1 MNVTASQVNE
11 LRNKT
16 GAGMMDC
23 KKALIEAE
31 GDFEKAVEILRK
43 KGAAVAMKRADKATN
58 EGIIIAKVAPD
69 YSSAVLM
76 EINCETDFVAKSADF
91 VQFAEYAVNKAYES
105 KAASPEELSSKVAEF
120 EGELSAVAGK
130 VGEKT
135 VVSRLSRIEN
145 AGGAVIDYIHYG
157 SRLGVLVNYDNLPA
171 DKVESFV
178 ALGRN
183 IAIQAVAMNPVV
195 TYRDE
200 VDKTLIEKELD
211 IYRDIARQEKK
222 PENIIE
228 RIAEGKLNKY
238 FQEIC
243 LFEQSYFSEN
253 SKQIKDLISDYNKAN
268 GTSVKINSFVR
279 YNLSDPKE

>member
-1 MNVTASQVNE
+1 MNVTAAQVND

-31 GDFEKAVEILRK
+31 GDFEKAIEILRK
-43 KGAAVAMKRADKATN
+43 KGAAVATKRADKSAN
-58 EGIIIAKVAPD
+58 EGIIIAKVAAD
-69 YSSAVLM
+69 YTTAVLL
-76 EINCETDFVAKSADF
+76 EVNCETDFVAKSEDF
-91 VQFAEYAVNKAYES
+91 KQFAEYAVNKAYDS
-105 KAASPEELSSKVAEF
+105 KAVSPEDLASKVKEF

-135 VVSRLSRIEN
+135 VVSRIARVEN
-145 AGGAVIDYIHYG
+145 ATGAVIDYIHYG
-157 SRLGVLVNYDNLPA
+157 SRLGVLVNYDNLAA
-171 DKVESFV
+171 DKVEGFV

-183 IAIQAVAMNPVV
+183 IAIQVAAMSPSVV
-195 TYRDE
+195 YREE

-211 IYRDIARQEKK
+211 IYRDIAKQEKK
-222 PENIIE
+222 PDNIIDK
-228 RIAEGKLNKY
+228 IAQGKLNKY
-238 FQEIC
+238 FQEVC
-243 LFEQSYFSEN
+243 LYEQSYFSEN
-253 SKQIKDLISDYNKAN
+253 SKQIKDLLDEFNKAN

>member
-1 MNVTASQVNE
+1 MNVTAAQVND

-31 GDFEKAVEILRK
+31 GDFEKAIEILRK
-43 KGAAVAMKRADKATN
+43 KGAAVAMKRADKSAN
-58 EGIIIAKVAPD
+58 EGIIIAKVAD
-69 YSSAVLM
+69 NYTSALLLEV
-76 EINCETDFVAKSADF
+76 NCETDFVAKSEDF
-91 VQFAEYAVNKAYES
+91 KQFAEYAVTKAYDA
-105 KAASPEELSSKVAEF
+105 KATSPEDLSAKVKEF

-135 VVSRLSRIEN
+135 VVSRIARVEN
-145 AGGAVIDYIHYG
+145 ATGAVIDYIHYG

-171 DKVESFV
+171 DKVEGFV

-183 IAIQAVAMNPVV
+183 IAIQVAAMSPSVV
-195 TYRDE
+195 YREE

-222 PENIIE
+222 PENIIDK
-228 RIAEGKLNKY
+228 IAQGKLNKY

-243 LFEQSYFSEN
+243 LYEQSYFSEN
-253 SKQIKDLISDYNKAN
+253 SKQIKDLLDEYNKAN

-279 YNLSDPKE
+279 YNLSDTKE